1 MDEKFTKVIHGFTIK
16 YHANGTSIWSKGKFL
31 NDEPHGYWEW
41 YRLDGVRKRSGH
53 FEHGKPVGEWITYD
67 SKGVI
72 YKVTNKSQTKK

>member
-53 FEHGKPVGEWITYD
+53 FEHGNPVGEWITYD